1 MSVSPAGA
9 PPVGLTTDHDSK
21 PGSPLKTPIRA
32 ATGRCMQSDSING
45 PLDERLNVQQKKIL
59 ITGAA
64 GRIGRVLREGLKD
77 DYRLSLLY
85 HNTILPAR
93 PGEDVH
99 VSSITDM
106 NRVIAAAKGV
116 DVVVHMAGNPY
127 GNASFED
134 ILEANIRGT
143 YTVYEAARRSDVHR
157 VVFASSNHVTGYYE
171 KNGIGT
177 TTEVNARPDSFYGAS
192 KAYGEDLGRYYADA
206 FGLSV
211 ICLRIGS
218 FQPADSVINRTS
230 DRILASW
237 LSHRDTVQLVRCSIE
252 TDVHFGIYY
261 GISNNTRAYWDL
273 RNAREELGYA
283 PEDNSENYA

>member
-1 MSVSPAGA
+1 
-9 PPVGLTTDHDSK
+9 
-21 PGSPLKTPIRA
+21 
-32 ATGRCMQSDSING
+32 MQK
-45 PLDERLNVQQKKIL
+45 KKIL

-77 DYRLSLLY
+77 DYRLCLLY
-85 HNTILPAR
+85 HNTVMPAR
-93 PGEDVH
+93 PGEEVH
-99 VSSITDM
+99 ISGITDLDK
-106 NRVIAAAKGV
+106 VVKAVEAV
-116 DVVVHMAGNPY
+116 DAVVHMAGNPN

-134 ILEANIRGT
+134 ILEANIRGA
-143 YTVYEAARRSDVHR
+143 YTVYEAARRTGVGR
-157 VVFASSNHVTGYYE
+157 VVFASSNHVTGFYE

-218 FQPADSVINRTS
+218 FQPVDSVINRTS
-230 DRILASW
+230 DRILSSW

-283 PEDNSENYA
+283 PEDDAETHA